1 MMGDNYILSIDQ
13 GTTSTR
19 AVIYNHKGEQVGSYQ
34 KEFDQFFPKA
44 GWVEHDA
51 NQIWNSVQSV
61 IAGAFI
67 ESGLKGSVLP
77 TNVKRLLF
85 GIRTLVS
92 LSIMPLFGNLDK
104 LHLLLNV

>member
-51 NQIWNSVQSV
+51 NQIWNSVQSLLR
-61 IAGAFI
+61 
-67 ESGLKGSVLP
+67 EPLLKVG
-77 TNVKRLLF
+77 
-85 GIRTLVS
+85 
-92 LSIMPLFGNLDK
+92 
-104 LHLLLNV
+104 